1 MQNKKTL
8 IAILGFLLLLISI
21 PVGVYL
27 VKQQQTFKSKAA
39 QAPTTSFSLKADP
52 QTAQAGQKIVV
63 SVLANSD
70 IHPSNLFV
78 AKLSFPADKVEVE
91 SIKPLTFDEG
101 FSQARY
107 LAKYDA
113 NCDDKID
120 TTDQSLFDS
129 GRKGGFVKSWLQQA
143 HNNQTGKISLIGAVP
158 TPGFKTDNPEQA
170 ALMVC
175 IVFKTK
181 VSGEAALSFDAS
193 SAIYK
198 DIDNTNILV
207 AKNSLVVTIFA
218 IDEHFGVAGGVHLTN
233 EQLEAVGSHWG
244 ATWST
249 LFPPSPSSTYHYV
262 PMFRLGRQYW
272 ANSQGWDPTKCSI
285 SACPQ
290 ITELVQST
298 LTHGT
303 GQYYQLGNEPQGVS
317 GQDGGVTMAEHVTQ
331 YEILAHEIKRQ
342 DSTAKI
348 IGPAIFA
355 WMQRDNWGKKWLT
368 QFVQAYKASHNG
380 QVPPMDVLNIHLYD
394 NTNVGPHYAYFGTNT
409 QLLIN
414 DLEDFRIWANQNGYQ
429 DKPIW
434 ITEFGIIHCN
444 ENELFKVIGGEP
456 DCISPNDVRLKT
468 LGINLVYTML
478 NYFHTNQDRLKLDK
492 WFIFMY
498 RNETQNSC
506 GDRGCN
512 IYPIFLYDESNNIT
526 DYGRLY
532 RRLSNQFAAE

>member
-8 IAILGFLLLLISI
+8 IGIVIFLLILISI

-39 QAPTTSFSLKADP
+39 QAPTTSFSLSANP

-91 SIKPLTFDEG
+91 SIKPLTFQD
-101 FSQARY
+101 
-107 LAKYDA
+107 KYDA
-113 NCDDKID
+113 NCDNKI
-120 TTDQSLFDS
+120 
-129 GRKGGFVKSWLQQA
+129 GGGFIKSWLQ
-143 HNNQTGKISLIGAVP
+143 HSYNNQTGKISLIGGVP

-170 ALMVC
+170 ALMAC

-181 VSGEAALSFDAS
+181 TGGDAQFNFDAS

-198 DIDNTNILV
+198 DIDNTNILA
-207 AKNSLVVTIFA
+207 AKNSLVITAFA
-218 IDEHFGVAGGVHLTN
+218 IDEHFGVAGGAHLTN

-244 ATWST
+244 ATWQT
-249 LFPPSPSSTYHYV
+249 LFPANTNPTYHYV

-272 ANSQGWDPTKCSI
+272 ANRQGWDPAKCSI
-285 SACPQ
+285 TSCPQ
-290 ITELVQST
+290 ITELVRTTIQ
-298 LTHGT
+298 THGT

-317 GQDGGVTMAEHVTQ
+317 GQDGGVSMEEHVTQ
-331 YEILAHEIKRQ
+331 YDILVREIKRQ
-342 DSTAKI
+342 DPTAKI

-355 WMQRDNWGKKWLT
+355 WIQRSNWGKNWLSR
-368 QFVQAYKASHNG
+368 FVAAYKASHNN

-394 NTNVGPHYAYFGTNT
+394 NTNVGPNYAYFGTDT
-409 QLLIN
+409 QLLIK
-414 DLEDFRIWANQNGYQ
+414 DLEDFRNWANQNGYQ

-434 ITEFGIIHCN
+434 ITEFGILHCN
-444 ENELFKVIGGEP
+444 ESELKEARIIDNP
-456 DCISPNDVRLKT
+456 NCISPNDVRLKT
-468 LGINLVYTML
+468 VGINLVDTL
-478 NYFHTNQDRLKLDK
+478 INYFHANQDRLKLDK

-498 RNETQNSC
+498 RNEPNNSC
-506 GDRGCN
+506 GARGCD
-512 IYPIFLYDESNNIT
+512 IYPIYLYDESNNIT